1 MKEIVIGI
9 IAGIVGGMG
18 MGGGTVL
25 ILLLSLISNIEQH
38 VAQATNVIFFVP
50 TAISA
55 IVIFIKN
62 KNIKF
67 KVGVPICLWG
77 LLGAY
82 IGATISSKMEVG
94 VLRKCFGIFLIFIA
108 IYQMYALFVKRINFS
123 NKKYINEKNR
133 NNSTKD

>member
-62 KNIKF
+62 KNM
-67 KVGVPICLWG
+67 L
-77 LLGAY
+77 
-82 IGATISSKMEVG
+82 
-94 VLRKCFGIFLIFIA
+94 
-108 IYQMYALFVKRINFS
+108 
-123 NKKYINEKNR
+123 
-133 NNSTKD
+133 